1 MQWLGNLKINAKLCF
16 GFSFMVVMIVALGL
30 SGYGN
35 IVRLSS
41 LLGNAYQTHTPII
54 EKLGQLDHGL
64 QQMRGDGSGAEV
76 DTMRTEI
83 EALIQQVEKSDSMG
97 AELEQTA
104 HGARVLLLSLLLV
117 TLGTVIA
124 VGWALSRNITGPLKN
139 ALGMAENIANGDFSH
154 RLGKQCQD
162 ETGLLA
168 RQLDRIAESLARQAS
183 FAENIAQG
191 HLEHTV
197 ELASDRDQLGKALQH
212 MSDSLNDLVSQVQSS
227 IERIDAGSQ
236 MVSGASQTLSLGA
249 TQSAASIE
257 EISASMTQMSSQTR
271 LTAANANQAH
281 SLSKGS
287 SNAAARGDKL
297 MEELVEAMEEIDRSG
312 QDINKIIKVIDEIAF
327 QTNLLAL
334 NAAVEAARAGQHG
347 KGFAVVAEEVRNL
360 AARSARAAKETA
372 QLIEGSAE
380 KTRNGSSI
388 ASRTAAALK
397 GIVAGAAKVSG
408 LVDEIAAAANEQAA
422 GFEEVSRGLTQIEKV
437 TQQNTGNAEESAAA
451 ATELSSQ
458 SAQLKAVAAR
468 FQVRGGTMI
477 TANNLPEVRK
487 PEKVQPVKAARPRSV
502 EIGQGAVKSRKT
514 PSSLPVPA
522 RKVAAAPDVAV
533 RPAPVPKPAPVPL
546 EKVALKPEEIIALDD
561 SEFGRY

>member
-1 MQWLGNLKINAKLCF
+1 MEWLKNLKINAKL
-16 GFSFMVVMIVALGL
+16 GFAFVFMSIMIAALGGAGVANLAGTNEIL
-30 SGYGN
+30 ST
-35 IVRLSS
+35 SS
-41 LLGNAYQTHTPII
+41 ETRETLLDH
-54 EKLGQLDHGL
+54 LGQLKQGL
-64 QQMRGDGSGAEV
+64 QQMPEGASG
-76 DTMRTEI
+76 TSI
-83 EALIQQVEKSDSMG
+83 EAMSTQIDGLIQQVEVSASRDSES
-97 AELEQTA
+97 AA
-104 HGARVLLLSLLLV
+104 KVRGARVLQLSLLLAA
-117 TLGTVIA
+117 LGTVIA
-124 VGWALSRNITGPLKN
+124 VGWGVSRTMTGPLKK
-139 ALGMAENIANGDFSH
+139 ALEMAGHIAKGDFSQRIGMQH
-154 RLGKQCQD
+154 RD

-168 RQLDRIAESLARQAS
+168 QQLDMIAQGLARHAS

-191 HLEHTV
+191 HLEHNV

-212 MSDSLNDLVSQVQSS
+212 MSDILNELVTRVQTSVEQ
-227 IERIDAGSQ
+227 INAGSQ
-236 MVSGASQTLSLGA
+236 LVSDASQTLSHGA

-257 EISASMTQMSSQTR
+257 EISASMTQMASQTKM
-271 LTAANANQAH
+271 TAENANQAH

-297 MEELVEAMEEIDRSG
+297 MEELVGAMEEIDRSG

-408 LVDEIAAAANEQAA
+408 LVDEIAAAATEQAA
-422 GFEEVSRGLTQIEKV
+422 GFDQVSRGLTQIEQV

-451 ATELSSQ
+451 ATELASQ
-458 SAQLKAVAAR
+458 SAQLKAFAGR
-468 FQVRGGTMI
+468 FQVRGG
-477 TANNLPEVRK
+477 AALNESKRPEGRK
-487 PEKVQPVKAARPRSV
+487 PGKVQQIKVARAASAQ
-502 EIGQGAVKSRKT
+502 IGQTAVKSRKKT
-514 PSSLPVPA
+514 DLLPEPA
-522 RKVAAAPDVAV
+522 KKAVSVEAGSKVA
-533 RPAPVPKPAPVPL
+533 PVQ
-546 EKVALKPEEIIALDD
+546 KVALKPEEIIALDD

>member
-1 MQWLGNLKINAKLCF
+1 MEWFNNLKINAKL
-16 GFSFMVVMIVALGL
+16 GFAFAFMTIMIAAMGGA
-30 SGYGN
+30 GYGN
-35 IVRLSS
+35 LAGTKALLSVATDNQES
-41 LLGNAYQTHTPII
+41 FLDN
-54 EKLGQLDHGL
+54 LGQLKRKL
-64 QQMRGDGSGAEV
+64 QAIPEAGSDPG
-76 DTMRTEI
+76 I
-83 EALIQQVEKSDSMG
+83 EAMSTQIDGLIQQVEASAAIDSKLG
-97 AELEQTA
+97 AKVR
-104 HGARVLLLSLLLV
+104 GAMALQLSLLLIA
-117 TLGTVIA
+117 LGTVAA
-124 VGWALSRNITGPLKN
+124 VGWGLSRILTGPLKK
-139 ALGMAENIANGDFSH
+139 ALGMAENIAKGDFSQHLGMQH
-154 RLGKQCQD
+154 RD
-162 ETGLLA
+162 EAGLLA
-168 RQLDRIAESLARQAS
+168 QQLDMIAQGLTRQAR

-212 MSDSLNDLVSQVQSS
+212 MSDGLNDLVSRVQTSVQQ
-227 IERIDAGSQ
+227 IDAGSQ
-236 MVSGASQTLSLGA
+236 MVASASQILSQGA

-271 LTAANANQAH
+271 MTAANANQAH

-297 MEELVEAMEEIDRSG
+297 MEELVGAMEEIDRSG

-422 GFEEVSRGLTQIEKV
+422 GFEQVSRGLTQIEQV
-437 TQQNTGNAEESAAA
+437 TQQNSGHAEESAAA

-458 SAQLKAVAAR
+458 SAQLKAVAGR
-468 FQVRGGTMI
+468 FQVRGGSMVSVSKI
-477 TANNLPEVRK
+477 PEARK
-487 PEKVQPVKAARPRSV
+487 PGKMQPVNVVRSRSV
-502 EIGQGAVKSRKT
+502 EIGQGAVKRQKST
-514 PSSLPVPA
+514 TLLPAPA
-522 RKVAAAPDVAV
+522 RKGAAESTVKVKSA
-533 RPAPVPKPAPVPL
+533 PAPRPVP
-546 EKVALKPEEIIALDD
+546 EKKVDLKPEEIIALDD

>member
-1 MQWLGNLKINAKLCF
+1 MEGFRNLKINAKLGLAF
-16 GFSFMVVMIVALGL
+16 AFMTIMITALGF

-35 IVRLSS
+35 LVQSS
-41 LLGNAYQTHTPII
+41 AFLTTASENHEALLNQ
-54 EKLGQLDHGL
+54 LGQLQRDL
-64 QQMRGDGSGAEV
+64 QQEPEGEDSSASI
-76 DTMRTEI
+76 DAMRTQI
-83 EALIQQVEKSDSMG
+83 DALIKQVEASSVTDSEFG
-97 AELEQTA
+97 GEV
-104 HGARVLLLSLLLV
+104 HGAMALQLSLLLAALV
-117 TLGTVIA
+117 TTIA
-124 VGWALSRNITGPLKN
+124 VGWGLSRTLIGPLNK
-139 ALGMAENIANGDFSH
+139 ALGMAGNIAKGDFSQ
-154 RLGKQCQD
+154 RLGMQHRD

-168 RQLDRIAESLARQAS
+168 EQLDLIAQGLARQAS

-191 HLEHTV
+191 HLEHRV

-212 MSDSLNDLVSQVQSS
+212 MSDSLNDLVTRVQTSVEQ
-227 IERIDAGSQ
+227 INAGSQ
-236 MVSGASQTLSLGA
+236 QVSSASQTLSHGA
-249 TQSAASIE
+249 TQSAAAIE
-257 EISASMTQMSSQTR
+257 EISASMTEMASQTKM
-271 LTAANANQAH
+271 TAANANQAH

-297 MEELVEAMEEIDRSG
+297 MEELVGAMGEIDRSG

-388 ASRTAAALK
+388 ATRTAAALK

-422 GFEEVSRGLTQIEKV
+422 GFEQVSRGLTQIEQV

-451 ATELSSQ
+451 ATALSTQSSQ
-458 SAQLKAVAAR
+458 LQVLAGR
-468 FQVRGGTMI
+468 FQVRGGSMV
-477 TANNLPEVRK
+477 PGSKVPVVRK
-487 PEKVQPVKAARPRSV
+487 TEKAPPVKAARSRSV
-502 EIGQGAVKSRKT
+502 QIGQGAVKSRNNAVL
-514 PSSLPVPA
+514 LPAPA
-522 RKVAAAPDVAV
+522 RKVAPVEPAVAV
-533 RPAPVPKPAPVPL
+533 APKPAPAQ
-546 EKVALKPEEIIALDD
+546 KVALKPEEVIALDD

>member
-1 MQWLGNLKINAKLCF
+1 MEWFANLKINAKL
-16 GFSFMVVMIVALGL
+16 GFAFAFMTIMIAALGA
-30 SGYGN
+30 SGYG
-35 IVRLSS
+35 S
-41 LLGNAYQTHTPII
+41 LGGPSTLLTAASETHEPLL
-54 EKLGQLDHGL
+54 EHLGQLQRDL
-64 QQMRGDGSGAEV
+64 QQVLEGDSGA
-76 DTMRTEI
+76 TMDAIRAEI
-83 EALIQQVEKSDSMG
+83 DGLIKRVETSATTAS
-97 AELEQTA
+97 ELRGKV
-104 HGARVLLLSLLLV
+104 HDARVLQLSLLV
-117 TLGTVIA
+117 AALGTA
-124 VGWALSRNITGPLKN
+124 LALGWVLSRFLTGPLNKT
-139 ALGMAENIANGDFSH
+139 LGMAENIAKGDFSQ
-154 RLGKQCQD
+154 RLGMQHRD

-168 RQLDRIAESLARQAS
+168 QQLDLIAQRLTRQAD

-212 MSDSLNDLVSQVQSS
+212 MSDGLNDLVSRVQTSVQQ
-227 IERIDAGSQ
+227 IDAGSQ
-236 MVSGASQTLSLGA
+236 MVATASQILSQGA

-271 LTAANANQAH
+271 MTAANANQAH

-297 MEELVEAMEEIDRSG
+297 MEELVGAMEEIDRSG

-422 GFEEVSRGLTQIEKV
+422 GFEQVSRGLTQIEQV
-437 TQQNTGNAEESAAA
+437 TQQNTGHAEESAAA

-458 SAQLKAVAAR
+458 SAQLKAVAGR
-468 FQVRGGTMI
+468 FQVRGGSMVSVSKM
-477 TANNLPEVRK
+477 PEARK
-487 PEKVQPVKAARPRSV
+487 PEKMQPVKAARSRSV
-502 EIGQGAVKSRKT
+502 EIGQGAVKRQKST
-514 PSSLPVPA
+514 NLLPAPA
-522 RKVAAAPDVAV
+522 RKVAAESTVKV
-533 RPAPVPKPAPVPL
+533 KPAPAPRPVP
-546 EKVALKPEEIIALDD
+546 EKKVDLKPEEIIALDD